1 MEIEKEDL
9 SASLAK
15 PEFKPFQNDGK
26 TGNSSAQEHSSRGQF
41 LFSFVLFLSSSS
53 RDYCKRVKDL

>member
-9 SASLAK
+9 SAGLAK

-26 TGNSSAQEHSSRGQF
+26 RGNSSAQGHSSRGQF
-41 LFSFVLFLSSSS
+41 FFSFVLLLSSSS
-53 RDYCKRVKDL
+53 RDYC

>member
-9 SASLAK
+9 SAGLAK

-26 TGNSSAQEHSSRGQF
+26 TGNSSAQQHSSRGQF
-41 LFSFVLFLSSSS
+41 FFYFVLLLSSSS
-53 RDYCKRVKDL
+53 RDYC

>member
-9 SASLAK
+9 SAGLAK

-26 TGNSSAQEHSSRGQF
+26 RARTFFARSIF
-41 LFSFVLFLSSSS
+41 LFFCLVPFFFFFFT
-53 RDYCKRVKDL
+53 

>member
-1 MEIEKEDL
+1 MQIEKEDL

-26 TGNSSAQEHSSRGQF
+26 TGNSNAQEHFSR
-41 LFSFVLFLSSSS
+41 S
-53 RDYCKRVKDL
+53 

>member
-9 SASLAK
+9 SAVLAK

-26 TGNSSAQEHSSRGQF
+26 MGNSTTQEHSSRGQF
-41 LFSFVLFLSSSS
+41 FFSFVLFLPSSS
-53 RDYCKRVKDL
+53 RDYC

>member
-9 SASLAK
+9 SAGLAK

-26 TGNSSAQEHSSRGQF
+26 IGNWSAQEHSSRGQF
-41 LFSFVLFLSSSS
+41 FFSFVLFLSSSS
-53 RDYCKRVKDL
+53 RDYC